1 MKRKEK
7 TFIEKELIK
16 INIDFITIIISSN
29 ITNVTKMLTKRFL
42 GSSNTFLLALFPGK
56 YMQSSYCPVRVCKP
70 IFRHEYFA
78 EREHFSVQELFL
90 TACTMKFATPF
101 SIEINN
107 DV

>member
-1 MKRKEK
+1 
-7 TFIEKELIK
+7 
-16 INIDFITIIISSN
+16 
-29 ITNVTKMLTKRFL
+29 
-42 GSSNTFLLALFPGK
+42 
-56 YMQSSYCPVRVCKP
+56 MQSSYCPVRVCKP

-101 SIEINN
+101 SIEINI